1 MIFNGTPL
9 TGLTLPHF
17 FSSPKPG
24 SEFPRPYAM
33 FFFSSLNG
41 LRSEVIVRFVDIG
54 GIVDHHCLNVLFITC
69 LYQSNVNM
77 LYKIYQTRQ
86 KIHMLLTLRILY
98 LSIKIFHEIKLILFI
113 TDLTRNCEKKNLIKG
128 FFLTSLS
135 NNQYSSNFVLTE
147 VKLSHYRLQKYWYRN
162 QG

>member
-1 MIFNGTPL
+1 MIFNGMPL

-17 FSSPKPG
+17 FSSPMPG

-77 LYKIYQTRQ
+77 LYKIYQTRK
-86 KIHMLLTLRILY
+86 KIHILLTLRILY
-98 LSIKIFHEIKLILFI
+98 LSIKIFHEIKLILYI
-113 TDLTRNCEKKNLIKG
+113 TDLTRNCEKKNLIKAV
-128 FFLTSLS
+128 FFFF
-135 NNQYSSNFVLTE
+135 NFFI
-147 VKLSHYRLQKYWYRN
+147 K
-162 QG
+162 